1 MEAMTRRTFASL
13 PLAAAAQTEPARPT
27 YCLFSKH
34 LHWLPA
40 GEAAAAARAQGY
52 DGLDLTVRPGGHV
65 PPERVRDG
73 LPAAIEAA
81 RRAGATV
88 PMITTAIRDAGSPHA
103 EPILQAMRSAG
114 LRLYRWGGFRYDLSR
129 ALEPQ
134 LKEFRKLAVELAAM
148 NRQYGVCAMYHTHS
162 GIGQVGASMWDLAQL
177 LDGVDPEC
185 AGVNYDIGHA
195 TVEGGFGGWIHS
207 ARLLAPRMRGVALK
221 DFLWARNAR
230 GEWRPAWCPA
240 GEGMVDFARFFA
252 MLKEAGFAGPLQVH
266 IEYPLGGADTGQ
278 PNLTLPRE
286 EVLARMERDARL
298 LRGLAGR
305 AGLLSAAA

>member
-13 PLAAAAQTEPARPT
+13 PLAAAAQTAPARAT

-34 LHWLPA
+34 VHWLPVA
-40 GEAAAAARAQGY
+40 EAAAVARKQGY

-65 PPERVRDG
+65 LPERVQDD

-81 RRAGATV
+81 KSAGAAV
-88 PMITTAIRDAGSPHA
+88 PMITTAIRDTGSAHA
-103 EPILQAMRSAG
+103 ESIVRTMKAAG
-114 LRLYRWGGFRYDLSR
+114 LRVYRWGGFRYDLKR
-129 ALEPQ
+129 PLEPQ
-134 LKEFRKLAVELAAM
+134 LKQIKKLVSELAAM
-148 NRQYGVCAMYHTHS
+148 NRQYGVCAVYHTHS

-177 LDGVDPEC
+177 LDGEDPEC
-185 AGVNYDIGHA
+185 VAVNYDIGHA

-221 DFLWARNAR
+221 DFLWRKNAR

-240 GEGMVDFARFFA
+240 GEGMVDFAQFFVI
-252 MLKEAGFAGPLQVH
+252 LKEAGFAGPLQVH

-278 PNLTLPRE
+278 TRLTLPRD
-286 EVLARMERDARL
+286 EVLAKMDHDARV
-298 LRGLAGR
+298 LRGFAER
-305 AGLLSAAA
+305 AGVLTAAA